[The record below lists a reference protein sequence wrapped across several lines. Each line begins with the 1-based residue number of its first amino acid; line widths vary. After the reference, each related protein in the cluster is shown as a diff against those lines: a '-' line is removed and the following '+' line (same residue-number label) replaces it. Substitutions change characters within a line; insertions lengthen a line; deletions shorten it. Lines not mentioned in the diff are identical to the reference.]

1 MNLFGWLLELATDI
15 FHLRQRVNMTSQEIA
30 AIKVAYQAFR
40 NDVVS
45 IVTGLQAK
53 IADLRKQL
61 ESAIADPVA
70 VDELLKEIEADHI
83 ALMSAE
89 SDTAEIVDPSA

>member
-1 MNLFGWLLELATDI
+1 
-15 FHLRQRVNMTSQEIA
+15 MTSQEIA
-30 AIKVAYQAFR
+30 SIKVAYQAFR

-53 IADLRKQL
+53 IADLRSHL
-61 ESAIADPVA
+61 ESVSADPVA

-83 ALMSAE
+83 ALLSPE
-89 SDTAEIVDPSA
+89 SEPAEIVDASA

>member
-1 MNLFGWLLELATDI
+1 
-15 FHLRQRVNMTSQEIA
+15 MTSQEIA
-30 AIKVAYQAFR
+30 SIKVAYQAFR
-40 NDVVS
+40 KDVVS

-53 IADLRKQL
+53 IADLRSHL
-61 ESAIADPVA
+61 ESVSTDPVA

-83 ALMSAE
+83 ALLSPE

>member
-1 MNLFGWLLELATDI
+1 
-15 FHLRQRVNMTSQEIA
+15 MTSQEIA
-30 AIKVAYQAFR
+30 SIKVAYQAFR

-53 IADLRKQL
+53 IADLRLHL
-61 ESAIADPVA
+61 ESVSTDPVA

-83 ALMSAE
+83 ALLSPE
-89 SDTAEIVDPSA
+89 SEPAEIVDPSA